1 MVDPLNIINQ
11 AIKLESLP
19 KAEAYYPLTAM
30 SRDINRMSSD
40 TAMQGQAKRPM
51 IG

>member
-19 KAEAYYPLTAM
+19 KAEAYYPN
-30 SRDINRMSSD
+30 SNE
-40 TAMQGQAKRPM
+40 QGYKKDEQ
-51 IG
+51 